1 MAYRQSIL
9 IIRLSSLGDIIH
21 ALPAF
26 ESLRSTFPQSRID
39 WMVERRLAYLL
50 GAVEGIGETLPIDT
64 RSLRTHPSSG
74 PEWRRLWAP
83 IATARARRYDL
94 VIDFQGLLKTAL
106 LALLSGARE
115 RFGFSKE
122 LVRERP
128 AHWFYHTTLNQ
139 PASAYHVA
147 RLNLFLAEKA
157 GARPGELRA
166 NLRASEKD
174 TQEIERH
181 LLEEQL
187 SDFIVI
193 NPGGGW
199 PTKLWK
205 PANYGL
211 LAARIEKELGHG
223 VIVTTGPGEETLYKQ
238 IAENCTSM
246 RPAHYQVPFL
256 QLIPLF
262 KRARLLVAGDTGPL
276 HLACAVGTPVVGILG
291 PTCPVRNGPWNTN
304 DEVVVRHLPCSFCNG
319 RTCPTANE
327 CMDISVEEVFGAVV
341 RRLER
346 TM

>member
-1 MAYRQSIL
+1 MAHRQSIL

-39 WMVERRLAYLL
+39 WIVEQRFAFLL
-50 GAVEGIGETLPIDT
+50 GAVEGIDEILTIDT
-64 RSLRTHPSSG
+64 RSLRNHLGSRQ
-74 PEWRRLWAP
+74 EWRRFWAQ
-83 IATARARRYDL
+83 IAAARARHYD
-94 VIDFQGLLKTAL
+94 VAIDFQGLLKTAV
-106 LALLSGARE
+106 LAFLTGARE
-115 RFGFSKE
+115 RIGFSKE

-128 AHWFYHTTLNQ
+128 AYWFYHTTLYQ
-139 PASAYHVA
+139 PPVAGHVA
-147 RLNLFLAEKA
+147 QLNLLLAEKA
-157 GARPGELRA
+157 GAKPGELRA
-166 NLRASEKD
+166 HLRASDKD
-174 TQEIERH
+174 TREIERR
-181 LLEEQL
+181 LLQEQL
-187 SDFIVI
+187 SDYIVI

-205 PANYGL
+205 PAKYGL

-223 VIVTTGPGEETLYKQ
+223 IIVTTGPGEETLYKQ

-291 PTCPVRNGPWNTN
+291 PTSPIRNGPWNTN

-346 TM
+346 TT

>member
-1 MAYRQSIL
+1 MAHRHSIL

-26 ESLRSTFPQSRID
+26 ESLRSAFPQSRVD
-39 WMVERRLAYLL
+39 WIVDRRLAYLL
-50 GAVEGIGETLPIDT
+50 GAVEGIDEILTIDT
-64 RSLRTHPSSG
+64 RSLRTHLGSG

-106 LALLSGARE
+106 LAFLTGARE
-115 RFGFSKE
+115 RIGFSKE
-122 LVRERP
+122 LVRESP

-139 PASAYHVA
+139 PASAGHVA
-147 RLNLFLAEKA
+147 RLNLLLAEKA
-157 GARPGELRA
+157 GAKPGELRA
-166 NLRASEKD
+166 HLRASDED
-174 TQEIERH
+174 TQAIERR
-181 LLEEQL
+181 LLQEQL
-187 SDFIVI
+187 SDYIVI

-211 LAARIEKELGHG
+211 LAAKIETALGLR
-223 VIVTTGPGEETLYKQ
+223 VIVTTGPGEEKLYEQ
-238 IAENCTSM
+238 IAENCKPM

-262 KRARLLVAGDTGPL
+262 KHARLLVAGDTGPL
-276 HLACAVGTPVVGILG
+276 HLACAVGTPVVSILG
-291 PTCPVRNGPWNTN
+291 PTSPLRNGPWNAS

-327 CMDISVEEVFGAVV
+327 CMDISVKEVFSAVV

-346 TM
+346 TT